1 MHANNVLT
9 AGSHADRMF
18 LHWPPSGRREAAPG
32 PEAPGQRPPE
42 GLPASAG
49 LRGCADRMEAREVQ
63 RLPGPAD
70 RRRLPLL
77 EDEDLTGEAVIEP
90 SRLIRP
96 VDAPAAAVACFFR
109 DVVEEL
115 SGRQDARPVCRLH
128 SEMGPA
134 SLWEIE
140 HRVCGWVCFIPES
153 GRRWPVPCSSRSLP
167 AEFAESSP
175 AVRQGRWYRNW

>member
-1 MHANNVLT
+1 M
-9 AGSHADRMF
+9 
-18 LHWPPSGRREAAPG
+18 SGPT
-32 PEAPGQRPPE
+32 
-42 GLPASAG
+42 
-49 LRGCADRMEAREVQ
+49 
-63 RLPGPAD
+63 D

-96 VDAPAAAVACFFR
+96 VDAPMVAVACFFR

-140 HRVCGWVCFIPES
+140 HRGVRLGVFHPGVGAPLAGAMLEQVIARGVRGVIACGAA
-153 GRRWPVPCSSRSLP
+153 GALVP
-167 AEFAESSP
+167 
-175 AVRQGRWYRNW
+175 

>member
-1 MHANNVLT
+1 MTQLRHPT
-9 AGSHADRMF
+9 GPGPQRAGSM
-18 LHWPPSGRREAAPG
+18 
-32 PEAPGQRPPE
+32 QV
-42 GLPASAG
+42 
-49 LRGCADRMEAREVQ
+49 REVR

-70 RRRLPLL
+70 RQRLPLL

-96 VDAPAAAVACFFR
+96 VDAPAVAVACFFR

-115 SGRQDARPVCRLH
+115 SSRADARPVCRLH

-140 HRVCGWVCFIPES
+140 HRVCGWVCSIPES
-153 GRRWPVPCSSRSLP
+153 GRRWPARCSSRSLP
-167 AEFAESSP
+167 AGFAESSP
-175 AVRQGRWYRNW
+175 AAGQGRWYRSW

>member
-1 MHANNVLT
+1 L
-9 AGSHADRMF
+9 
-18 LHWPPSGRREAAPG
+18 SGPT
-32 PEAPGQRPPE
+32 
-42 GLPASAG
+42 
-49 LRGCADRMEAREVQ
+49 
-63 RLPGPAD
+63 D

-96 VDAPAAAVACFFR
+96 VDAPTVAVACFFR

-140 HRVCGWVCFIPES
+140 HRGVRLGVFHPGVGAPLAGAMLEQVIARGVRGVIACGAAGALVPELVMGHAVILTGAVRDEGTS
-153 GRRWPVPCSSRSLP
+153 FHYLP
-167 AEFAESSP
+167 AGRVVSADR
-175 AVRQGRWYRNW
+175 VRLKPWQTRSVPTA